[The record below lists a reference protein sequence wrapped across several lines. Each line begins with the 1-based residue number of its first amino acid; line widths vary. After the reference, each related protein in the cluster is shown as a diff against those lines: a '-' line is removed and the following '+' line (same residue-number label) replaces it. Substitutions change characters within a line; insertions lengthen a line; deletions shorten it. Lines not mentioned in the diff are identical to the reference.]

1 MIAAGPVAHVQ
12 AGTILLPRE
21 SSWKYHNLNSNL
33 FTLQPTWNQPGYD
46 DSVANGWAGPSPA
59 PIGYNFQNNT
69 QYCKT
74 AIEIGTPIR
83 YPVIFYRTTFS
94 SGNPSGYQGL
104 ILRIQADDSAA
115 IYLNGSLLY
124 NESVPTPGTFT
135 FGGRGADYPDELL
148 YREYTVPATGVVA
161 GVNVLAVENHNSGDT
176 SSDLQFDMEI
186 EALIDTTPP
195 TA

>member
-1 MIAAGPVAHVQ
+1 PEAKLDFRLGGLDLACYNQTKPVLPKTVTYLLCVVMSAFSRLRLFLFTVASVVLIAAGPVAHVQ

-83 YPVIFYRTTFS
+83 YPVIFY
-94 SGNPSGYQGL
+94 
-104 ILRIQADDSAA
+104 
-115 IYLNGSLLY
+115 
-124 NESVPTPGTFT
+124 
-135 FGGRGADYPDELL
+135 
-148 YREYTVPATGVVA
+148 
-161 GVNVLAVENHNSGDT
+161 
-176 SSDLQFDMEI
+176 
-186 EALIDTTPP
+186 
-195 TA
+195 